1 MDSLVEI
8 DIDDQGMVMPPKN
21 DKILLIDADTIAY
34 TVCLNTE
41 VAEEVLADYMYT
53 PMEWDAI
60 VNDPNYVEEDGCVYV
75 TDSALALSKAEDKL
89 QRIMDKTGCSKFK
102 LHFTGSGK
110 NNFRYKI
117 APNYKAN
124 RTGRTPAGLGQLKI
138 DLAEK
143 YQGTIHEGWEA
154 DDYVVYS
161 KLKEPEKYLLTAIDK
176 DVLNSI
182 EGTHFNYYESAL
194 YSKDMHFQEVS
205 KHTAM
210 TWRYIQT
217 LTGDKTDGIEGL
229 NRVGPKTAEKIIA
242 GKFSHGEIWKAVVEA
257 YKMKG
262 KTEEDA
268 ILTLNLVDMQLLTE
282 DKDNNLYIKLRTKE
296 EMNELK

>member
-1 MDSLVEI
+1 MDGLIEI
-8 DIDDQGMVMPPKN
+8 EIDDQGMVMPPKN

-34 TVCLNTE
+34 TTCLNTE
-41 VAEEVLADYMYT
+41 VAEEILAEYMYT

-75 TDSALALSKAEDKL
+75 TDTQLALSKAEDKL
-89 QRIMDKTGCSKFK
+89 QRIMDKTGCSKFE
-102 LHFTGSGK
+102 LHFTGGGK
-110 NNFRYKI
+110 KNFRYTI

-124 RTGRTPAGLGQLKI
+124 RTGRAPAGLGQLKI

-143 YQGTIHEGWEA
+143 YNGIIHNGWEA
-154 DDYVVYS
+154 DDYVVYA
-161 KLKEPEKYLLTAIDK
+161 KLKDPEKYILVAIDK

-194 YSKDMHFQEVS
+194 YKKDMHFQEVS

-229 NRVGPKTAEKIIA
+229 HRVGPKTAEKIIA
-242 GKFSHGEIWKAVVEA
+242 GKFSHGEIWQAVIEA

-262 KTEEDA
+262 KTIEDA

-282 DKDNNLYIKLRTKE
+282 DKDGNLYIKLRTKGG
-296 EMNELK
+296 MNELK